1 MARQG
6 HKTAQETDQ
15 NKVDSTNNTNTVSS
29 KSEEVGSEVKGSL
42 DLSFWGGST
51 AKQLNQQAEENKK
64 ANVGKII
71 AVTSGA
77 IIVAI
82 IVVGL
87 LTGFL
92 QDAFKAIADATG
104 SDFFA
109 RLADIPSLR
118 HRRVR
123 TVYKME
129 NDQFIS
135 EKELLDSFQNKTRK
149 NWEISANGIPIANGP
164 LKSYSCIGVL
174 LMRVGDT
181 KVVVS
186 DIDPIEGLMKMK
198 FKGFTLEGQEVSI
211 ESVDYRRVVDAA

>member
-1 MARQG
+1 MARKG
-6 HKTAQETDQ
+6 H
-15 NKVDSTNNTNTVSS
+15 NNTQNANDSVQDETTGTAVPSN
-29 KSEEVGSEVKGSL
+29 EEKGSQVKGSL

-51 AKQLNQQAEENKK
+51 AKQLNQQAEENSKTST
-64 ANVGKII
+64 GKIV

-92 QDAFKAIADATG
+92 QDAFKSLADLTG
-104 SDFFA
+104 LDFFS
-109 RLADIPSLR
+109 RLSDIPSLR
-118 HRRVR
+118 HRRIR

-129 NDQFIS
+129 NDQFIT

-149 NWEISANGIPIANGP
+149 NWEISANGVPIANGP

-174 LMRVGDT
+174 SMRVGDT

-186 DIDPIEGLMKMK
+186 DIDPVEGLMKMK
-198 FKGFTLEGQEVSI
+198 FKGFTLDGQEVSI
-211 ESVDYRRVVDAA
+211 ESVDYRRVIDAA